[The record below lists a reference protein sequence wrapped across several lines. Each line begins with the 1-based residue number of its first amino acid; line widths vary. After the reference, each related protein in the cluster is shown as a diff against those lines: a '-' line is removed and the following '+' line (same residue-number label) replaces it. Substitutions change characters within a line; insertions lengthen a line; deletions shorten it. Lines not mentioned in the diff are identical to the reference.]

1 MDEGAILACMAYVDL
16 NPVRAKMADT
26 LEEECGVKFRSVDR
40 VAVQRA
46 GSTGKGGLIPGILCG
61 NDCPVSPPH
70 RKRARIPSI
79 LQRLPGLLV
88 VRSCQ
93 PAGFGFR
100 SSAMASPTDIRK
112 GRVILY
118 QNTPHLVLEMLHRT
132 QGRQAGFVQTTL
144 RNLNTGSTTTTK
156 FRSTDSVEFLH
167 TENQRLEFSYE
178 DQEGYHFLHP
188 ETFEDTVLPR
198 EIIEDKKA
206 FLAEN
211 QEYDI
216 LHVEDR
222 PVQLQ
227 LPSSVE
233 MEVAE
238 AAEGLKGDTASA
250 AQKPVVTTTGIT
262 VQVPLFIKRAD
273 RIKVSTDDGSYLGR
287 V

>member
-1 MDEGAILACMAYVDL
+1 
-16 NPVRAKMADT
+16 
-26 LEEECGVKFRSVDR
+26 
-40 VAVQRA
+40 
-46 GSTGKGGLIPGILCG
+46 
-61 NDCPVSPPH
+61 
-70 RKRARIPSI
+70 
-79 LQRLPGLLV
+79 
-88 VRSCQ
+88 
-93 PAGFGFR
+93 
-100 SSAMASPTDIRK
+100 MASPTDIRK

-262 VQVPLFIKRAD
+262 VQVPLFIKRGD